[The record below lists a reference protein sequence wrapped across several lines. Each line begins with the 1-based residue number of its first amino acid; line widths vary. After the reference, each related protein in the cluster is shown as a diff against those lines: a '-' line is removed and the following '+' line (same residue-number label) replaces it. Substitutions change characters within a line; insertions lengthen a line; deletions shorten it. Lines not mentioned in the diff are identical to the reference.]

1 MKNKKLLIGFF
12 FALLGLILVEY
23 YIYIN
28 YSRLTRETTE
38 ISFVASGDN
47 LDQWD
52 NMISGAEAAASDIDC
67 IINYVNSPIDAGAE
81 GEIDMI
87 NRQISEGADYV
98 IVNSGFYEQV
108 YDYVRANHMLST
120 VSFVKN
126 GNSKNES
133 YNIQADEFK
142 LGQDFAQYI
151 LEENESH
158 RLLFLASEDSVNT
171 NDAIEGLKDGFKDSE
186 LEYDV
191 QICSNSSELLKNI
204 YNLKYSSKHDGVVAL
219 DSETIDLLIS
229 KKNYISEDIAIY
241 AIDNRQKSVYYL
253 DSSALRALAYED
265 DYALGYIT
273 VKHFLEGKSLTRIAR
288 GVPLY
293 YIVDRKTMYSEQLE
307 KVLFPFVK

>member
-12 FALLGLILVEY
+12 FALFGLILVEY

-28 YSRLTRETTE
+28 YSRLSRETTE
-38 ISFVASGDN
+38 ISFVVSGDN

-67 IINYVNSPIDAGAE
+67 VINYVNSPTDAGAE

-87 NRQISEGADYV
+87 NRQFSEGADFL
-98 IVNSGFYEQV
+98 IINSGFYQQV
-108 YDYVRANHMLST
+108 YDYVRDNHMLGK

-126 GNSKNES
+126 GDAKNDS
-133 YNIQADEFK
+133 HNIQADEIN
-142 LGQDFAQYI
+142 LGKDLARYI
-151 LEENESH
+151 LDEDVSH
-158 RLLFLASEDSVNT
+158 KLLFLASEESANAS
-171 NDAIEGLKDGFKDSE
+171 DAIEGLQEAFEDTEIK
-186 LEYDV
+186 YDV
-191 QICSNSSELLKNI
+191 QICSNSSELVKSI
-204 YNLKYSSKHDGVVAL
+204 YDLKYSLRYDGVVAL
-219 DSETIDLLIS
+219 DSATIDLLVS

-241 AIDNRQKSVYYL
+241 AIDNRQESVYYL

-273 VKHFLEGKSLTRIAR
+273 VKHFLEGKSLSRIAR

-293 YIVDRKTMYSEQLE
+293 YVVDRKTMYSEQLE

>member
-52 NMISGAEAAASDIDC
+52 NMISGSEAAASDIDC

-158 RLLFLASEDSVNT
+158 SLLFLASEDSVNT

-219 DSETIDLLIS
+219 DSETIDLLVS

-241 AIDNRQKSVYYL
+241 AIDNRQESVYYL